1 MGCVE
6 RMVIDFILPHADFS
20 NLISLRHDL
29 DIPGNAGL
37 ISISRSIL
45 SDSIDTST
53 IKTTHSTFSYLI
65 SDPKVNLIF
74 SERKGKLTKWRLT
87 EDLKLEKVLDKD
99 TGAILDMKFDQGM
112 QFRWKT
118 SIFISWSVYFLYVLI
133 P

>member
-1 MGCVE
+1 MADG
-6 RMVIDFILPHADFS
+6 ILNLQYVP
-20 NLISLRHDL
+20 NLISLRDDL

-53 IKTTHSTFSYLI
+53 IKTTHSTFSFLI
-65 SDPKVNLIF
+65 SDRKVNLIF

-118 SIFISWSVYFLYVLI
+118 SIFISWPVHFLYVLI